1 MVIIYCILIN
11 DVLKVY
17 NFLIEEV
24 LFCVYYVDLYYL
36 EIEDIKKDFII
47 NELKELDSKFCIL
60 VLISVLGMGI
70 DVKCFNSVI
79 LYGV

>member
-1 MVIIYCILIN
+1 M
-11 DVLKVY
+11 LKVY

-24 LFCVYYVDLYYL
+24 LFCVYYIDLYYL
-36 EIEDIKKDFII
+36 ETEDIKKDFII

-70 DVKCFNSVI
+70 DVKGFNSVI

>member
-1 MVIIYCILIN
+1 M
-11 DVLKVY
+11 LKVY

-24 LFCVYYVDLYYL
+24 LFCVYYIDLGLYYL

-70 DVKCFNSVI
+70 DVKGFNSVI

>member
-1 MVIIYCILIN
+1 M
-11 DVLKVY
+11 LKVY

-24 LFCVYYVDLYYL
+24 LFCIYYIDLYYL

-70 DVKCFNSVI
+70 DVKGFNSVI

>member
-1 MVIIYCILIN
+1 M
-11 DVLKVY
+11 LKVY

-24 LFCVYYVDLYYL
+24 LFCVYYIDLYYL

-70 DVKCFNSVI
+70 CCI
-79 LYGV
+79 RYGYRC

>member
-1 MVIIYCILIN
+1 M
-11 DVLKVY
+11 LKVY

-24 LFCVYYVDLYYL
+24 LFCVYYIDLYYL

-70 DVKCFNSVI
+70 DVKGFNSVI

>member
-1 MVIIYCILIN
+1 M
-11 DVLKVY
+11 
-17 NFLIEEV
+17 
-24 LFCVYYVDLYYL
+24 LFCVYYIDLYYL

-47 NELKELDSKFCIL
+47 NELKELNSKFCIL

-70 DVKCFNSVI
+70 DVKGFNSVI

>member
-1 MVIIYCILIN
+1 M
-11 DVLKVY
+11 LKVY

-24 LFCVYYVDLYYL
+24 LFCVYYIDLYYL

-47 NELKELDSKFCIL
+47 NELKESDSKFRIL

-70 DVKCFNSVI
+70 DVKGFNSVI

>member
-1 MVIIYCILIN
+1 M
-11 DVLKVY
+11 Y

-24 LFCVYYVDLYYL
+24 LFCVYYIDLYYL

-47 NELKELDSKFCIL
+47 NELKESDSKFRIL

-70 DVKCFNSVI
+70 DVKGFNSVI

>member
-1 MVIIYCILIN
+1 M
-11 DVLKVY
+11 LKVY

-24 LFCVYYVDLYYL
+24 LFCVYYIDLYYL

-47 NELKELDSKFCIL
+47 NELKELNSKFCIL

-70 DVKCFNSVI
+70 DVKGFNSVI

>member
-1 MVIIYCILIN
+1 M
-11 DVLKVY
+11 Y

-24 LFCVYYVDLYYL
+24 LFCVYYIDLYYL

-70 DVKCFNSVI
+70 DVKGFNSVI

>member
-1 MVIIYCILIN
+1 M
-11 DVLKVY
+11 LKVY

-24 LFCVYYVDLYYL
+24 LFCVYYIDLYYL

-47 NELKELDSKFCIL
+47 NELKELDCKFCIL

-70 DVKCFNSVI
+70 DVKGFNSVI

>member
-1 MVIIYCILIN
+1 M
-11 DVLKVY
+11 Y

-24 LFCVYYVDLYYL
+24 LFCVYYIDLYYL

-47 NELKELDSKFCIL
+47 NELKESDSKFRIL

-70 DVKCFNSVI
+70 DVKGFNSII

>member
-1 MVIIYCILIN
+1 M
-11 DVLKVY
+11 LKVY

-24 LFCVYYVDLYYL
+24 LFCVYYIDLYYL

-47 NELKELDSKFCIL
+47 NELKELDSKFCVL

-70 DVKCFNSVI
+70 DVKGFNSVI

>member
-1 MVIIYCILIN
+1 M
-11 DVLKVY
+11 LKVY

-24 LFCVYYVDLYYL
+24 LFCVYYIDLYYL
-36 EIEDIKKDFII
+36 EIEDIKRDFII

-70 DVKCFNSVI
+70 CCI
-79 LYGV
+79 RYGYRC